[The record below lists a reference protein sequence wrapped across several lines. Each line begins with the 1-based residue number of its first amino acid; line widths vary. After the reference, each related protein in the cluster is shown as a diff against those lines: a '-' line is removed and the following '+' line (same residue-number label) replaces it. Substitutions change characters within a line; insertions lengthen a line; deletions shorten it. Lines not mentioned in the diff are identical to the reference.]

1 MIDEWFVPMKFDTFN
16 GKTQLDFV
24 KSVAFNNKPVI
35 DAFNSIIKDDKVKVT
50 YVPGNHDL
58 LINSEDIQSIMPGIS
73 EARDVKGLG
82 AYVPVDFPELII
94 EHGHRYNFYC
104 APDYS
109 NNQ

>member
-1 MIDEWFVPMKFDTFN
+1 MKLDTFN
-16 GKTQLDFV
+16 GKTQLDFI

-35 DAFNSIIKDDKVKVT
+35 DAFNSIIKDGNVKVT

-82 AYVPVDFPELII
+82 AYVPV
-94 EHGHRYNFYC
+94 
-104 APDYS
+104 
-109 NNQ
+109 